1 MPQPQRSLY
10 SFGFNAFNQTSP
22 HNNEDPMTQY
32 TQTNVNNVIFAS
44 WESTII
50 TKDDNQLEMWGWIP
64 ETCSENNYFLKTW
77 ENQKIKRIFGPIDL
91 GWIGVIDYN
100 NILWYYNF
108 NSKNKKKLAI
118 NIKDADYCQ
127 SREEIYV
134 LTDQGCVDCYQQ
146 KKEQDD
152 LFTFKKRF
160 SIPKVYSMAISF
172 SHVIFYIQK
181 GTDPIFGLNSN
192 RYSQLGFDTTT
203 IQNVNDEPIPIDFF
217 SGLMVQKEANIA
229 CNSFHSA
236 VVIDGELYTF
246 GWKKSGR
253 LGRSFSFSSIKV
265 DEDEDD
271 DIIGLAEFRDNENQ
285 VVEDIY
291 IIKVVCGINH
301 TMVLDDQG
309 QVWTCGSITYKDT
322 IHIKDQYKQ
331 LGRTTDRENEE
342 SPYDD
347 VFRLCTA
354 YTGFAVDCFAG
365 RWNSFVITQTPRS

>member
-1 MPQPQRSLY
+1 MATLIMSQPQRSLY
-10 SFGFNAFNQTSP
+10 SFGFNAFNQTSSQ
-22 HNNEDPMTQY
+22 NNEDPILQY
-32 TQTNVNNVIFAS
+32 TQTNVNNVLFAS

-64 ETCSENNYFLKTW
+64 ESCSENNDFSKTW

-127 SREEIYV
+127 SREEIYI
-134 LTDQGCVDCYQQ
+134 LTDQGFVDCYQL

-172 SHVIFYIQK
+172 SHVIFYIQE

-203 IQNVNDEPIPIDFF
+203 IQHVDDEPIPIDFF
-217 SGLMVQKEANIA
+217 SGLMVQKEASVA

-253 LGRSFSFSSIKV
+253 LGRSVEV
-265 DEDEDD
+265 DED

-285 VVEDIY
+285 VVEDVY
-291 IIKVVCGINH
+291 VIKVVCGINH

-309 QVWTCGSITYKDT
+309 QIWTCGSN
-322 IHIKDQYKQ
+322 QYKQ

-354 YTGFAVDCFAG
+354 YTGLAVDCFAG
-365 RWNSFVITQTPRS
+365 RWNSFVITQTPQS